1 MKFRHFDTVISD
13 DFEWVKLLSAINY
26 YIDEMNIKGI
36 DVSEV
41 IAVKNK
47 MIFNSQIIEKE
58 VKAPF

>member
-13 DFEWVKLLSAINY
+13 DFEWVKLLAAINY

-58 VKAPF
+58 VKSPF